1 MFEKVNLTKEVVS
14 LCLKV
19 MWYPYYHIIAHLL
32 YAASRRMD
40 KDCGP
45 DKQYSRTSAVQRR
58 AWKQRLW
65 APQDRRVT
73 SGETKL
79 YAPIESLPLSV
90 LVQENDVW
98 IQKCCIESQVLSC
111 EWSTV
116 FVGEETIFFRI
127 QSLSD
132 SYLTRTT
139 QKSRVLV
146 MRVQVSIH
154 K

>member
-1 MFEKVNLTKEVVS
+1 
-14 LCLKV
+14 

-32 YAASRRMD
+32 CDESQRMD
-40 KDCGP
+40 KDWGP
-45 DKQYSRTSAVQRR
+45 NKQDSRTSAVQRR
-58 AWKQRLW
+58 TWKQRLW
-65 APQDRRVT
+65 APQDRRGT

-79 YAPIESLPLSV
+79 YAPIESLPLSA
-90 LVQENDVW
+90 LVIQGQENDVW

-146 MRVQVSIH
+146 MRVQDSIH
-154 K
+154 NYFPVSFFCLIDHVK